1 MTASNKVRLRFAKS
15 GDLRLVSHHDLMR
28 CLERM
33 VRRAALPVA
42 QTQGFNPRPRIVFTL
57 ALALGIEGRREIVD
71 IELSE
76 PMEATEVLTR
86 LQISAPPGFDW
97 LMSGS
102 VGPGRSAQAGIV
114 HYMLENLPADRRTDA
129 IRSVAQFLASTSWPH
144 LRHRPGREVA
154 LDLRPFVDG
163 AELDPS
169 GTLRFRMKILPTG
182 SARPEEFLEVL
193 ELRDLLEQGSI
204 LIRTEVELIS
214 CTSQASQAFV
224 DDPIP
229 SSPSNVEAPNP
240 NNSHRESVRKTTA

>member
-154 LDLRPFVDG
+154 RPPSVCGWGRTRPVGYSAVPNEDSSHGLSSSRGIPRG
-163 AELDPS
+163 AGASRPTRTRFHPHPDRGRAYLLHKS
-169 GTLRFRMKILPTG
+169 GLASFR
-182 SARPEEFLEVL
+182 R
-193 ELRDLLEQGSI
+193 
-204 LIRTEVELIS
+204 
-214 CTSQASQAFV
+214 
-224 DDPIP
+224 
-229 SSPSNVEAPNP
+229 
-240 NNSHRESVRKTTA
+240 